1 MPRQNLVFMIVAPLA
16 VMVVVAI
23 GVIAIGELLLAVGAW
38 AHHAL
43 DVEHLAGEEK
53 QRAEEIAK
61 LYPVGAALAVGTLA
75 LVGGSVA
82 SRLAGA
88 PAAPSSARH

>member
-1 MPRQNLVFMIVAPLA
+1 MPRQNVVFMIVAPLA

-43 DVEHLAGEEK
+43 DVDHLTGE
-53 QRAEEIAK
+53 QQHRAEEIAK
-61 LYPVGAALAVGTLA
+61 LYPVGVALAIGALA
-75 LVGGSVA
+75 LIGGSIA
-82 SRLAGA
+82 SRLAGT
-88 PAAPSSARH
+88 PAQRVSARH

>member
-1 MPRQNLVFMIVAPLA
+1 MPRQNLIFMIVAPLA

-43 DVEHLAGEEK
+43 DVDHLAGDQK
-53 QRAEEIAK
+53 HRAEEIAK

-82 SRLAGA
+82 SRLAGS
-88 PAAPSSARH
+88 PTTRDSARH